1 MTTPVPSDLLARL
14 RVATAGRYEISHELG
29 RGGMAT
35 VFLARECALDRQVAI
50 KVMAPQLMA
59 VEGMAERFVQEARV
73 AAALSHPHIIPI
85 YAVDRAGDLL
95 YFVMKYVAGRALDEI
110 LAQQGPL
117 TVPQVRAILTQVG
130 AALDAAHR
138 RGVIH
143 RDVKPA
149 NILLDEHGDAV
160 VADFGIARLSEQPG
174 KTQVGQTVGTPAYMS
189 PEQCAAEP
197 LTGAA
202 DQYALGVVAY
212 ELLTGAPPFV
222 GDSLLQIVWKMVH
235 EPFVPV
241 DAKRPDAGGSIA
253 HTVHG
258 MLARQ
263 ADERFASVADAIA
276 ALPELTLGPNDP
288 VRASLVRLATRPLD
302 VRASAELPATRGYSA
317 PTAVLAPLSELS
329 ITLHTH
335 AGTMTID
342 DTVDLVPD
350 VRDAHGAAVPHA
362 GVVWASTTPA
372 VARVS
377 PGGRITAVGTG
388 RTTITAAVVNPDAEA
403 DAPHDSA
410 ACASLTLTVTRAGV
424 RQLTISP
431 RLTSVEVG
439 DRIALSVHTGEAAGL
454 IADPRLVA
462 WTSSTPSIA
471 TVDGAGKLHVRSE
484 GTCDITA
491 RTGGAEATIILRVTR
506 AMIAAV
512 SVTAPAPRLTMG
524 ERMRLGATPENTKG
538 HPLEGYPVRWD
549 VSDPG
554 IAAISADG
562 VLTALKS
569 GQVLV
574 AARVDGKVGTTKINV
589 DAAPYPLPPQRTS
602 AAAISRVSSPTI
614 RT

>member
-1 MTTPVPSDLLARL
+1 VTTAAPSDLLERL
-14 RVATAGRYEISHELG
+14 RVATAGRYDISHELG

-35 VFLARECALDRQVAI
+35 VFLARECALDRPVAI

-59 VEGMAERFVQEARV
+59 VDGMAERFVQEARV

-95 YFVMKYVAGRALDEI
+95 FFVMKYVAGRALDEI
-110 LAQQGPL
+110 LAQYGPL
-117 TVPQVRAILTQVG
+117 SVPQVRAILTQVG

-143 RDVKPA
+143 RDIKPA

-212 ELLTGAPPFV
+212 ELLTGAPPFT
-222 GDSLLQIVWKMVH
+222 GDSLMQVVWKMVH

-241 DAKRPDAGGSIA
+241 DAKRPDAAGSIA

-288 VRASLVRLATRPLD
+288 VRASLVRLATTARD
-302 VRASAELPATRGYSA
+302 ARTSASVPATRVPSA
-317 PTAVLAPLSELS
+317 PTAVLAPVSELS
-329 ITLHTH
+329 IALHTNT
-335 AGTMTID
+335 GTMTID
-342 DTVDLVPD
+342 DVIDLVPD
-350 VRDAHGAAVPHA
+350 VRDAQAAAVPHA
-362 GVVWASTTPA
+362 GVVWASSAPT
-372 VARVS
+372 VARVTPS
-377 PGGRITAVGTG
+377 GRVTAVGTG
-388 RTTITAAVVNPDAEA
+388 RATITATVVDSDADSPD
-403 DAPHDSA
+403 DAAPRA
-410 ACASLTLTVTRAGV
+410 TLTVTVTRAGV
-424 RQLTISP
+424 RQLSITP
-431 RLTSVEVG
+431 RLSTAEVG
-439 DRIALSVHTGEAAGL
+439 DRIALSVNTGEAAGL

-462 WTSSTPSIA
+462 WTSSAPSIA

-484 GTCDITA
+484 GSCDITA
-491 RTGGAEATIILRVTR
+491 RTGGAQTTLTLRVTR

-512 SVTAPAPRLTMG
+512 SITAPAPRLTMG
-524 ERMRLGATPENTKG
+524 ERMRLTATPENTKG

-554 IAAISADG
+554 IAAIAPDG

-574 AARVDGKVGTTKINV
+574 AARVDGKVGTTKVNV
-589 DAAPYPLPPQRTS
+589 DAAPYALPPQRTS

-614 RT
+614 RV